1 MNADTVRGVL
11 RSKAFLIGAV
21 VAALVGLY
29 ALLGFYAAPK
39 LVRSQAI
46 EYVRETYGRE
56 LTLGEVRIHPFK
68 LQAEVRDLSLPDSD
82 GTSMLGFQRLF
93 VDFQVSSIWERAFV
107 FREVALDVPYVRTVI
122 HADGSVNLA
131 ELAPP
136 EDAEEEAG
144 PLPAVWIQHFALTDG
159 IVELLNNLR
168 RHPVERHFEPVTF
181 TLQDFRTTPEGGGF
195 GLTARSRQDEKFEW
209 RGRFALEPEIASEG
223 EFHVADLQ
231 VPGVAEFLDETL
243 PFLLPRG
250 QIDLDGT
257 YVLKLGEAFALDVTL
272 PQVKVIDTALRARG
286 VEEDWIEVPSL
297 VVSDTRLEMPANTVN
312 VGALTLDGLKARLW
326 LAADGQLNIA
336 RLFASSGDAAAT
348 PAVASATP
356 TAPAAT
362 SDASSLST
370 TAAPEPT
377 GSGPDWTLAVATVAV
392 KSGALEFEDR
402 TVRPTAHFALTPLD
416 VTLRQMSLD
425 LTRPLPVEIA
435 AVINGA
441 ARFAGSGQLVPDTG
455 AVELDVDVAGFKVKD
470 LQPYVNGTTDLTIRA
485 GTLAAKGRF
494 AIGPAGTGKP
504 ELSFAGDGSLA
515 GFRSIDNALEQDF
528 LNFERVEVRKLS
540 YAMAPDALSI
550 DRVRI
555 VKPFA
560 RVIVSSEG
568 ILNASAVFDP
578 AGTAAA
584 AAEAKAAAAAKT
596 AEASRK
602 KSRAEI
608 RAEKKAAAAAAK
620 ARAKAPPAPAP
631 KLEESGMPIRIREV
645 TVTGGAMDF
654 ADYSVQP
661 NFAAAIQSLGG
672 RIAGLSSDPNSRA
685 TVDLDG
691 NVGEF
696 SPVNINGTV
705 QPFAYDRYTDIGLK
719 FQNISLPV
727 FNPYSG
733 KFAGYNIAKGKLTT
747 DLHYTIEARRLN
759 AQHRVRIDQ
768 LEWGEATA
776 AKGEA
781 TLPVKFAT
789 SLLKDANG
797 VIDLDIPVSGTLDD
811 PSFRIGPIVWQVIKN
826 LMTKV
831 VTAPFKALGALFKG
845 AEDAQFI
852 DFVPGQATV
861 EATTAERLAQL
872 GRSLAPKPDL
882 RLEVPI
888 GIDAERDG
896 QALAQARYEQERAKA
911 MTAVLG
917 GGKKRNVDADAP
929 ALPEF
934 DTLDPERRLDV
945 LTALYRQLAGTAP
958 QIPEPPAPAED
969 LPRKER
975 KAQALQASLDWLEA
989 EARKRATP
997 LAGELERLGQ
1007 ARGEAIQKALLTDT
1021 GLAPERVF
1029 LTRDGKVGA
1038 EGDRVRFEL
1047 AIK

>member
-1 MNADTVRGVL
+1 MASWM
-11 RSKAFLIGAV
+11 RSKWVWAV
-21 VAALVGLY
+21 AGIALLVGLY
-29 ALLGFYAAPK
+29 ALLGFELAPR

-46 EYVRETYGRE
+46 EYVRETYDRE
-56 LTLGEVRIHPFK
+56 LAIGEVRIHPFK
-68 LQAEVRDLSLPDSD
+68 LQAEVRDLVLPDDD
-82 GTSMLGFQRLF
+82 GTPMLGFQRLF
-93 VDFQVSSIWERAFV
+93 VDFEVSSLWERAFV
-107 FREVALDVPYVRTVI
+107 FREVAVDVPYVRTVI

-131 ELAPP
+131 ALAPP
-136 EDAEEEAG
+136 KDEEEEEG
-144 PLPAVWIQHFALTDG
+144 PLPAVWVQRFALTGGVVD
-159 IVELLNNLR
+159 LLNNLR

-195 GLTARSRQDEKFEW
+195 GLSARSRQDETFEW
-209 RGRFALEPEIASEG
+209 RGRFALAPEIASEG
-223 EFHVADLQ
+223 QFHVGDLK
-231 VPGVAEFLDETL
+231 VPGVAEFLDDVL
-243 PFLLPRG
+243 PFQLPKG
-250 QIDLDGT
+250 LIDLDGT
-257 YVLKLGEAFALDVTL
+257 YALKLGEALSLDVVL
-272 PQVKVIDTALRARG
+272 PQIKVTDTALRARG

-297 VVSDTRLEMPANTVN
+297 VVSDTKLAIPANTVN

-326 LAADGQLNIA
+326 LAPDGKLNTE
-336 RLFASSGDAAAT
+336 RLFASTAAD
-348 PAVASATP
+348 
-356 TAPAAT
+356 TAPA
-362 SDASSLST
+362 
-370 TAAPEPT
+370 TAAPATDGPPT
-377 GSGPDWTLAVATVAV
+377 PGSSSQPAPAAAAEAAGTAPDWTLAIATIVV
-392 KSGALEFEDR
+392 KTGALEFEDR
-402 TVRPTAHFALTPLD
+402 TVRPTARFALAPLD
-416 VTLRQMSLD
+416 VTLREMTLD
-425 LTRPLPVEIA
+425 LARPLPVEIA
-435 AVINGA
+435 AVINGGA
-441 ARFAGSGQLVPDTG
+441 KFAGSGQLVPDTG
-455 AVELDVDVAGFKVKD
+455 AVQLDVDLAGFRVKD
-470 LQPYVNGTTDLTIRA
+470 LQPYVNGTTDLTIRD

-494 AIGPAGTGKP
+494 AIGPAGTGEP
-504 ELSFAGDGSLA
+504 ELSFTGDGSVA
-515 GFRSIDNALEQDF
+515 RFRSIDNALEQDF

-560 RVIVSSEG
+560 RVIVGSDG
-568 ILNASAVFDP
+568 VLNASAVFDP

-584 AAEAKAAAAAKT
+584 AAQAKAASAAK
-596 AEASRK
+596 AVEASRK
-602 KSRAEI
+602 KSRAKV

-620 ARAKAPPAPAP
+620 ARAAAPPP

-645 TVTGGAMDF
+645 TVTGGTMDF

-672 RIAGLSSDPNSRA
+672 RITGLSSDPNSRA

-789 SLLKDANG
+789 SLLKDADG

-811 PSFRIGPIVWQVIKN
+811 PSFRIGPIVWQVVKN

-852 DFVPGQATV
+852 DFAPGQASIDAAVT
-861 EATTAERLAQL
+861 ERLTQL
-872 GRSLAPKPDL
+872 GRSLAPKADL
-882 RLEVPI
+882 RLDVPI

-911 MTAVLG
+911 MATVLG
-917 GGKKRNVDADAP
+917 GSRKRAADADAP
-929 ALPEF
+929 PLPDF
-934 DTLDPERRLDV
+934 DTLEPERRQEV
-945 LTALYRQLAGTAP
+945 LTVLYRQLTGTAP
-958 QIPEPPAPAED
+958 KIPEPPAPAED
-969 LPRKER
+969 LSRKER
-975 KAQALQASLDWLEA
+975 KAQAQQASLDWLEA

-997 LAGELERLGQ
+997 LPGELERLGQ

-1021 GLAPERVF
+1021 GLAPERIF
-1029 LTRDGKVGA
+1029 LTRDGKVGV

-1047 AIK
+1047 EIK

>member
-1 MNADTVRGVL
+1 M
-11 RSKAFLIGAV
+11 RSKWVWAV
-21 VAALVGLY
+21 GGVVLLVGLY
-29 ALLGFYAAPK
+29 ALLGFKLAPR

-56 LTLGEVRIHPFK
+56 LAIGEVRIHPFK
-68 LQAEVRDLSLPDSD
+68 LQAEVRDLSLPDRD
-82 GTSMLGFQRLF
+82 GKPMLGFQRLF

-107 FREVALDVPYVRTVI
+107 FREVAVDVPYVRTVI

-131 ELAPP
+131 DLAPP
-136 EDAEEEAG
+136 EDAEEEEG
-144 PLPAVWIQHFALTDG
+144 PLPAVWIQHFALSDG
-159 IVELLNNLR
+159 IVQLLNNLR

-195 GLTARSRQDEKFEW
+195 GLTARSRQEETFEW

-223 EFHVADLQ
+223 EFHVADLL
-231 VPGVAEFLDETL
+231 VPGVAEFLGETL
-243 PFLLPRG
+243 PFQLPRG
-250 QIDLDGT
+250 HIDLDGT
-257 YVLKLGEAFALDVTL
+257 YAIKLGETFTLDVTL
-272 PQVKVIDTALRARG
+272 PQIKVTDTALRARG

-297 VVSDTRLEMPANTVN
+297 VVSDTRLAMPANTVN
-312 VGALTLDGLKARLW
+312 VGALTFDSLKARLW
-326 LAADGQLNIA
+326 LAADGQLNTD
-336 RLFASSGDAAAT
+336 RLFASSGNDAAA
-348 PAVASATP
+348 PGPASATP
-356 TAPAAT
+356 TAAPPT
-362 SDASSLST
+362 SDAAPPA
-370 TAAPEPT
+370 TAATPEST
-377 GSGPDWTLAVATVAV
+377 GTGPDWTLAIATVTV
-392 KSGALEFEDR
+392 KSGALDFQDR
-402 TVRPTAHFALTPLD
+402 TVRPTARFALTPLD
-416 VTLRQMSLD
+416 VTLRGMSLD
-425 LTRPLPVEIA
+425 LTRPLPIEVA
-435 AVINGA
+435 TTINGGA
-441 ARFAGSGQLVPDTG
+441 KFAGSGELVPDTG
-455 AVELDVDVAGFKVKD
+455 ALQLDVDVVGFKVKD

-494 AIGPAGTGKP
+494 AMGPAGTGEP
-504 ELSFAGDGSLA
+504 ELSFTGDGSLA

-550 DRVRI
+550 DRVRV

-560 RVIVSSEG
+560 RVIVSSDG

-596 AEASRK
+596 AEAARK
-602 KSRAEI
+602 KTRAEV
-608 RAEKKAAAAAAK
+608 RAEKKAADAAAK
-620 ARAKAPPAPAP
+620 ARAKAAAAPAPAL
-631 KLEESGMPIRIREV
+631 KETGMPIRIREV
-645 TVTGGAMDF
+645 TVTGGTMDF

-672 RIAGLSSDPNSRA
+672 RVSGLSSDPNSRA

-789 SLLKDANG
+789 SLLKDSDG

-845 AEDAQFI
+845 AEEAQFI
-852 DFVPGQATV
+852 DFAPGQATV
-861 EATTAERLAQL
+861 EATTAEGLAQL

-888 GIDAERDG
+888 GVDAERDG
-896 QALAQARYEQERAKA
+896 QALAQARYEQERARA
-911 MTAVLG
+911 MTTVLG
-917 GGKKRNVDADAP
+917 GGKKRAADAP
-929 ALPEF
+929 PLPDF
-934 DTLDPERRLDV
+934 DTLEPERRLEV

-997 LAGELERLGQ
+997 LPGELERLGQ
-1007 ARGEAIQKALLTDT
+1007 ARGEAIQKALLTNT

-1029 LTRDGKVGA
+1029 LARDGKVGA

-1047 AIK
+1047 EIK